1 MAINLVKGQRVGIDN
16 SLSRL
21 KVEMGWKVNPNA
33 NPPYD
38 LDASTFLLGNSGQ
51 IEHEHDFVFYGSP
64 NKIPALDDSGK
75 QIYDGKGNLVYRPCS
90 VDKSV
95 LGSIDDL
102 GNDDDNTGEGNEEID
117 VDLTKTSSS
126 VKEILF
132 TVSIYWHSSDEYT
145 YYKEE
150 EFGRQYPNKP
160 RLRYNF
166 GQVRDAYIQIK
177 NAITGE
183 TICRYD
189 LDEDFSTDKGVE
201 FGRLYRR
208 GSEWKFQ
215 AIGDAHTDGL
225 EPICKKYASKF
236 M

>member
-1 MAINLVKGQRVGIDN
+1 MAINLIKGQRVEIEAG
-16 SLSRL
+16 LTRL

-33 NPPYD
+33 EPPYD
-38 LDASTFLLGNSGQ
+38 LDASTFLLGANGQ
-51 IEHEHDFVFYGSP
+51 IENEYDFVFYGSP
-64 NKIPALDDSGK
+64 NKIDVNGEM
-75 QIYDGKGNLVYRPCS
+75 RPCS

-95 LGSIDDL
+95 LGSVDDL
-102 GNDDDNTGEGNEEID
+102 GDDDDDTGEGNEEIE
-117 VDLTKTSSS
+117 VDLTQTSQN

-132 TVSIYWHSSDEYT
+132 TASIYWSPSDAGT
-145 YYKEE
+145 A
-150 EFGRQYPNKP
+150 NAP
-160 RLRYNF
+160 RIKYNF

-177 NAITGE
+177 NAVNGE
-183 TICRYD
+183 VICRYD

-215 AIGDAHTDGL
+215 AVGEPHKDGL
-225 EPICKKYASKF
+225 EPICRKYASKF

>member
-1 MAINLVKGQRVGIDN
+1 MAINLIKGQRVEIEAG
-16 SLSRL
+16 LTRL
-21 KVEMGWKVNPNA
+21 KVEMGWKVNSA
-33 NPPYD
+33 AKPPYD
-38 LDASTFLLGNSGQ
+38 LDASTFLLGSNGQ
-51 IEHEHDFVFYGSP
+51 IENEYDFVFYGSG
-64 NKIPALDDSGK
+64 NKVQALDDNGEPLFDDEKKS
-75 QIYDGKGNLVYRPCS
+75 VMRPIS

-102 GNDDDNTGEGNEEID
+102 GDDDDGTGEGNEEID
-117 VDLTKTSSS
+117 VDLTKTSPN

-132 TVSIYWHSSDEYT
+132 TASIYWSQSDNYT
-145 YYKEE
+145 FYEE
-150 EFGRQYPNKP
+150 EKYGKKFPNSA
-160 RLRYNF
+160 RLKYNF

-177 NAITGE
+177 NAVNGE
-183 TICRYD
+183 VICRYD

-215 AIGDAHTDGL
+215 AVGEAHKDGL
-225 EPICKKYASKF
+225 EPICRKYASKF

>member
-1 MAINLVKGQRVGIDN
+1 MAINLVKGQRVEIDN
-16 SLSRL
+16 GLTRL

-38 LDASTFLLGNSGQ
+38 LDASTFLLGESGQ
-51 IEHEHDFVFYGSP
+51 IGNEYDFVFYGSP
-64 NKIPALDDSGK
+64 NKIEVNGEM
-75 QIYDGKGNLVYRPCS
+75 RPCS

-95 LGSIDDL
+95 LGSVDDL
-102 GNDDDNTGEGNEEID
+102 GDDDDDTGEGNEEID

-126 VKEILF
+126 IKEILF
-132 TVSIYWHSSDEYT
+132 TVSIYWN
-145 YYKEE
+145 
-150 EFGRQYPNKP
+150 PNDSNDP
-160 RLRYNF
+160 RKKYNF
-166 GQVRDAYIQIK
+166 GQVRDAYIQIV

-183 TICRYD
+183 VICRYD
-189 LDEDFSTDKGVE
+189 LDEDFSTSKGVE

-215 AIGDAHTDGL
+215 AVGESHADGL
-225 EPICKKYASKF
+225 GSICNKYASKF